1 LFFASP
7 SHIFPSSS
15 PHPGTS
21 LTNSTPACVSPDTR
35 FLLTL
40 PYLKFILLQSLFQ
53 MNTIST
59 PLSILANPRPLNP
72 FLYLLH
78 HFLVLLLTTIT
89 VQSLTSKMVPC
100 LIMSLPRK

>member
-59 PLSILANPRPLNP
+59 PLSILANPRSFPLP
-72 FLYLLH
+72 TAP
-78 HFLVLLLTTIT
+78 VLSPSSDHRHSAILN
-89 VQSLTSKMVPC
+89 SKMVPC
-100 LIMSLPRK
+100 LLMSLPRK